1 MSAEDAGARRKQRAR
16 RSKASDLRSEAVRVH
31 VASVLYEYT
40 DDAPEVSARGATLRE
55 LLLDLDRRHPGL
67 RFRVVDEQDRVRQ
80 HMNLFV
86 GGRPTRDLGA
96 RIAPGETVPILQA
109 LSGG

>member
-1 MSAEDAGARRKQRAR
+1 MK
-16 RSKASDLRSEAVRVH
+16 VR
-31 VASVLYEYT
+31 VASVLFEYT
-40 DDAPEVSARGATLRE
+40 GDRPEVEARGSTLGAV
-55 LLLDLDRRHPGL
+55 LADLDRRHPGL

-80 HMNLFV
+80 HMNVFV

-96 RIAPGETVPILQA
+96 RVGPDDEIHILQA